1 MVLIFGTRRV
11 GKTVLMRQIIDSY
24 TGNTMLLNG
33 EDNDA
38 LALLAEKSIANY
50 SRLVKGIDLLAIDE
64 AQNVPDIGAKL
75 KLMLDEIRGLRVLAS
90 GSSSFELFNKTGEP
104 LVGRGAQF
112 LLTPFSQAEIAQN
125 ETLLQT
131 RQNLETRMVYG
142 SYPEIVLMVFL
153 R

>member
-1 MVLIFGTRRV
+1 MTVIKRLLQKKIVERLVPGKAVLIFGTRRV

-24 TGNTMLLNG
+24 AGNIMLLNG

-90 GSSSFELFNKTGEP
+90 GSSSFELFSVCP
-104 LVGRGAQF
+104 
-112 LLTPFSQAEIAQN
+112 
-125 ETLLQT
+125 
-131 RQNLETRMVYG
+131 
-142 SYPEIVLMVFL
+142 
-153 R
+153 